1 VRVAA
6 VAAATAFAAATWA
19 PAALAADGDVQV
31 VNTETIQTYTDATGA
46 VETSRV
52 YEQLALTGTG
62 SVDFTNP
69 IETDGLRNLDA
80 FGGVDVKDG
89 NQIVQESVDGEKR
102 LRSVSN
108 FDGDLPLEI
117 NVKYFLDGAAVEPGD
132 VVGADGQL
140 EVLYTVKNVTAA
152 PQELTFDD
160 GMGGTVTKT
169 VEVPIPMVGSLTTL
183 APSNFTDVASKQAN
197 MAGDGKGGTKLSFT
211 MTLFPP
217 LGSDTAEFGYT
228 ANITDGVVP
237 RADISALPVNP
248 LDSPTFASAAKSY
261 KGGADTGIELAD
273 GSTQIDENLL
283 KLRDGAGDLLAG
295 LIKLRD
301 GSNQL
306 YLGLAGDAVPGA
318 RKLADGMGQLD
329 DGVGQ
334 LDDGMGKL
342 SAGSKQLAD
351 GTGTASAGSKK
362 LHAGAGT
369 LSDGLGQ
376 LSGGALELD
385 NGAGQIL
392 DGQKA
397 LRNGL
402 RLLESGVIGLPDS
415 VRKQLATNA
424 SYQAL
429 LAGMQKVVDGI
440 GKPTDVTGADG
451 TPATLFGGLNAV
463 KYGLRNPVGY
473 TSTDC
478 AVGLTGGTPVKCGAM
493 DAVQFVA
500 GQLSTGATDLNQLK
514 PVLGI
519 LNGVN
524 GAGDTPCP
532 GYPNYAP
539 PPTPPTN
546 ACQAVATLYYAL
558 FGTAPAPLGA
568 QAKVTAAAG
577 ALTDVY
583 SKVDAGILPGIDKM
597 KVALNNPSANPIC
610 SVGAATAAPGDDC
623 GIQQAVAFFKLSI
636 PLLVDSITASIS
648 QTLLAGISVP
658 STGVCDPDAMTLL
671 CGANALVAGSKDLK
685 GGTAKLLAGS
695 GELDAGGMLLYEKL
709 GELAAGLGK
718 IDDGAGQLAD
728 GAAKAK
734 AGTTQLADGSGQLA
748 DGSNQLADG
757 LGTAADGS
765 RQITDGLTKAADG
778 APKLVDGAQ
787 RLSDEGTKKLIEAG
801 EDTAQNYGQMYAT
814 ISAGAERADAEKM
827 AYGAPEGALGLTAYS
842 FVIQGEDGD
851 TGRNLARGLSGLVLL
866 GAGAGAFALRRRFV

>member
-1 VRVAA
+1 MNRPLSIQSLPVRVAA
-6 VAAATAFAAATWA
+6 VVAATTFAAATWA
-19 PAALAADGDVQV
+19 PAALAADGDVEV

-160 GMGGTVTKT
+160 GKGGTVTKT

-228 ANITDGVVP
+228 ANITDGVIP

-273 GSTQIDENLL
+273 GATQIDDNLL

-334 LDDGMGKL
+334 LDDGMGQL
-342 SAGSKQLAD
+342 SAGSAKLAD
-351 GTGTASAGSKK
+351 GTGTAADGSQK

-397 LRNGL
+397 LRDGL
-402 RLLESGVIGLPDS
+402 KLLESGVIGLPDS

-440 GKPTDVTGADG
+440 GKPTDVTN
-451 TPATLFGGLNAV
+451 PATGEPATIFGGLNAIRGGLTTQV
-463 KYGLRNPVGY
+463 KPGLQDALSKLPASKQKAQCASLILADITGGADAPGACFAGPPFNGVRPPLADETNPVNIGVL
-473 TSTDC
+473 SNMSAQFAASVTDLTTLETGLNQI
-478 AVGLTGGTPVKCGAM
+478 VGAIDT
-493 DAVQFVA
+493 QFV
-500 GQLSTGATDLNQLK
+500 
-514 PVLGI
+514 
-519 LNGVN
+519 
-524 GAGDTPCP
+524 
-532 GYPNYAP
+532 
-539 PPTPPTN
+539 
-546 ACQAVATLYYAL
+546 
-558 FGTAPAPLGA
+558 
-568 QAKVTAAAG
+568 
-577 ALTDVY
+577 
-583 SKVDAGILPGIDKM
+583 PGIDKI
-597 KVALNNPSANPIC
+597 KGGLSNPNANPIC
-610 SVGAATAAPGDDC
+610 SVGASTATTTDDC

-748 DGSNQLADG
+748 DGSDQLADG

-787 RLSDEGTKKLIEAG
+787 RLSDEGTKKLVEAG

-851 TGRNLARGLSGLVLL
+851 TGRNVARGLSGLVLL

>member
-1 VRVAA
+1 MSIQSLPLRVAA
-6 VAAATAFAAATWA
+6 VVAATTFAAATWA

-80 FGGVDVKDG
+80 FGGVDVEDG

-160 GMGGTVTKT
+160 GKGGTVTKT

-183 APSNFTDVASKQAN
+183 APPNFTDVASKQAN

-273 GSTQIDENLL
+273 GATQIDDNLL

-334 LDDGMGKL
+334 LDDGMGQL
-342 SAGSKQLAD
+342 SAGSAKLAD
-351 GTGTASAGSKK
+351 GTGTAADGSQK

-397 LRNGL
+397 LRDGL
-402 RLLESGVIGLPDS
+402 KLLESGVIGLPES

-440 GKPTDVTGADG
+440 GAVGKPG
-451 TPATLFGGLNAV
+451 TMLDGLNQM
-463 KYGLRNPVGY
+463 KL
-473 TSTDC
+473 
-478 AVGLTGGTPVKCGAM
+478 GLTNPSATTQACKDKDTTKCGAT
-493 DAVQFVA
+493 DALDYISSQLFAALNDPAGTPGAIATLKATIMNIATVPACSVDPTCVGTVTATANGVA
-500 GQLSTGATDLNQLK
+500 AAQTTTVTDLK
-514 PVLGI
+514 AGVDAISSGI
-519 LNGVN
+519 KMKITNP
-524 GAGDTPCP
+524 GAGID
-532 GYPNYAP
+532 
-539 PPTPPTN
+539 
-546 ACQAVATLYYAL
+546 QL
-558 FGTAPAPLGA
+558 
-568 QAKVTAAAG
+568 AG
-577 ALTDVY
+577 AL
-583 SKVDAGILPGIDKM
+583 
-597 KVALNNPSANPIC
+597 NNKNANPIC
-610 SVGAATAAPGDDC
+610 SVGAATQNPGDDC

-709 GELAAGLGK
+709 GELEAGLGK

-734 AGTTQLADGSGQLA
+734 AGTTQLADGSAQLA

-757 LGTAADGS
+757 LGAAADGS

-787 RLSDEGTKKLIEAG
+787 RLSDEGTKKLVEAG

-842 FVIQGEDGD
+842 FVIQGEEGD
-851 TGRNLARGLSGLVLL
+851 TGRNLARGLSGLALL
-866 GAGAGAFALRRRFV
+866 GAGAGAFVLRRRFV

>member
-1 VRVAA
+1 MSRPTSIRSTTARVAA
-6 VAAATAFAAATWA
+6 VVAATAFATSTWA
-19 PAALAADGDVQV
+19 PAAVAADGDVQV
-31 VNTETIQTYTDATGA
+31 VNTETIQVYTDATGE
-46 VETSRV
+46 VQTKRV
-52 YEQLALTGTG
+52 YEQLALTGNG
-62 SVDFTNP
+62 SVDLSNP
-69 IETDGLRNLDA
+69 IETDGLRNLDSI
-80 FGGVDVKDG
+80 GGVDVEDG
-89 NQIVQESVDGEKR
+89 NQVVNVSVDGQER

-108 FDGDLPLEI
+108 YDGDLPLEVS
-117 NVKYFLDGAAVEPGD
+117 VKYFLDGAAVEPGD
-132 VVGADGQL
+132 VVGADGEL

-152 PQELTFDD
+152 PQEVSFDD
-160 GMGGTVTKT
+160 GKGGTVTKT

-183 APSNFTDVASKQAN
+183 APPNFTDVASKQAN

-248 LDSPTFASAAKSY
+248 LQSPTFASAGKSY

-273 GSTQIDENLL
+273 GATQIDDNLL

-334 LDDGMGKL
+334 LDDGMGQL
-342 SAGSKQLAD
+342 SAGSKKLAD
-351 GTGTASAGSKK
+351 GTGTAADGSTK

-397 LRNGL
+397 LRDGL
-402 RLLESGVIGLPDS
+402 KLLESGVIGLPES

-429 LAGMQKVVDGI
+429 LAGMQAVVDGI
-440 GKPTDVTGADG
+440 GKPTDVTN
-451 TPATLFGGLNAV
+451 PATGQPATIFGGLNAIR
-463 KYGLRNPVGY
+463 G
-473 TSTDC
+473 
-478 AVGLTGGTPVKCGAM
+478 GLTTQVKPGLQQALSGIPASKQKLQCASLIVADVGGGAAAPGACFP
-493 DAVQFVA
+493 DPPFNGTYPGLVDSADRTTAAVLTGLSQKLAASITDLSTLETGLNQIVGAIDTQFV
-500 GQLSTGATDLNQLK
+500 
-514 PVLGI
+514 
-519 LNGVN
+519 
-524 GAGDTPCP
+524 
-532 GYPNYAP
+532 
-539 PPTPPTN
+539 
-546 ACQAVATLYYAL
+546 
-558 FGTAPAPLGA
+558 
-568 QAKVTAAAG
+568 
-577 ALTDVY
+577 
-583 SKVDAGILPGIDKM
+583 PGIDKI
-597 KVALNNPSANPIC
+597 KVGLNNPNANPIC

-695 GELDAGGMLLYEKL
+695 GELDAGGALLYQKL
-709 GELAAGLGK
+709 GELEAGLGK

-734 AGTTQLADGSGQLA
+734 AGTTKLADGSGQLA
-748 DGSNQLADG
+748 DGSDQLADG

-787 RLSDEGTKKLIEAG
+787 RLSDEGTKKLVEAG
-801 EDTAQNYGQMYAT
+801 EDTAQNYGEMYAT
-814 ISAGAERADAEKM
+814 IVASAERADTEKM

-851 TGRNLARGLSGLVLL
+851 TGRNLARGLSGLALL